1 MVGLLARRLLRG
13 IVTLILVSMIAFLV
27 AHILPGNPAQA
38 ILGPEADP
46 QSVERLNHSL
56 GFDKPLAVQYVNWG
70 RDFVTGDFGKDYRAG
85 FSVGHLVKASA
96 APTAELSALALLVG
110 LLAGVPL
117 GFLSGY
123 FHNRVPDRVISIV
136 AALGIAVPSFWL
148 GMVLIIIFGV
158 QLNVLP
164 VYGYVPLSESVS
176 GNLKSMVL
184 PVVSLAML
192 NVAVM
197 TRFTRSG
204 IIEVM
209 RSDYIRTAR
218 AKGLTERVVLVR
230 HGARNAMAVPLT
242 VAGLIIGYTVG
253 GVVAV
258 EYLFSIPGLGKL
270 AVDSVLGQE
279 FAVLQTVMILSAA
292 TVVVANLL
300 VDIGYQLLDPRVRVS

>member
-1 MVGLLARRLLRG
+1 
-13 IVTLILVSMIAFLV
+13 
-27 AHILPGNPAQA
+27 
-38 ILGPEADP
+38 
-46 QSVERLNHSL
+46 
-56 GFDKPLAVQYVNWG
+56 
-70 RDFVTGDFGKDYRAG
+70 
-85 FSVGHLVKASA
+85 
-96 APTAELSALALLVG
+96 
-110 LLAGVPL
+110 
-117 GFLSGY
+117 
-123 FHNRVPDRVISIV
+123 
-136 AALGIAVPSFWL
+136 
-148 GMVLIIIFGV
+148 
-158 QLNVLP
+158 
-164 VYGYVPLSESVS
+164 VPLSESVS